1 MIQTGIVSKVK
12 IQDILS
18 NQLPEF
24 IRDESPL
31 TVDFL
36 KQYYAS
42 QEYQGGSADI
52 SDNLEKYLNVDN

>member
-18 NQLPEF
+18 NQLPKF
-24 IRDESPL
+24 ILDESPS

-36 KQYYAS
+36 K
-42 QEYQGGSADI
+42 
-52 SDNLEKYLNVDN
+52 NKEKNMNK

>member
-1 MIQTGIVSKVK
+1 MIQTGIVGKVK
-12 IQDILS
+12 IGDILS

-36 KQYYAS
+36 KQYYIS
-42 QEYQGGSADI
+42 QEYQSRGSG
-52 SDNLEKYLNVDN
+52 YC